1 MSGIGNRIKAYAP
14 EWYDYPKSDGLTK
27 RDNAQNK
34 NAENANRCYV
44 LPPSTNNFF
53 PYHSIF
59 VNYFHTTQSQYMLSW
74 LLKDAQLTCNRC
86 PFEA

>member
-27 RDNAQNK
+27 GDNAQNK

-53 PYHSIF
+53 PYHSMFI
-59 VNYFHTTQSQYMLSW
+59 NYFHTTQSQYML
-74 LLKDAQLTCNRC
+74 
-86 PFEA
+86 F